1 MKKMDMGIL
10 TDTDM
15 KRPRYKLLYALIAV
29 LLIIYCFAVLI
40 PVVWI
45 ILSGF
50 KNVKELYAVPS
61 SFFPKKIDL
70 GKLSKVWTEMKI
82 YKYYINTFIMA
93 GGATVAA
100 CLVGGL
106 AGYSISKLKPK
117 GTGIIFMILFWI
129 MLMPGTL
136 RTVPLYIGFKDV
148 PLFHISLLDTFW
160 PIWIMSASSIFNIIL
175 FKNFFDGISGSIIE
189 AAKIDGASAMRIFA
203 KIVMPLSVPVFVTVA
218 IFTFNGQVGQF
229 FWPYLLIKKK
239 ELTVLGVQMY
249 TMQSSNY
256 TMDYQMLAILFSILP
271 QLLIFA
277 VFQKKIIGGVS
288 VGAVKG

>member
-1 MKKMDMGIL
+1 
-10 TDTDM
+10 
-15 KRPRYKLLYALIAV
+15 
-29 LLIIYCFAVLI
+29 
-40 PVVWI
+40 
-45 ILSGF
+45 
-50 KNVKELYAVPS
+50 
-61 SFFPKKIDL
+61 
-70 GKLSKVWTEMKI
+70 
-82 YKYYINTFIMA
+82 MA

-117 GTGIIFMILFWI
+117 GTGIIFMVLFWI

>member
-1 MKKMDMGIL
+1 
-10 TDTDM
+10 
-15 KRPRYKLLYALIAV
+15 
-29 LLIIYCFAVLI
+29 
-40 PVVWI
+40 
-45 ILSGF
+45 
-50 KNVKELYAVPS
+50 
-61 SFFPKKIDL
+61 
-70 GKLSKVWTEMKI
+70 
-82 YKYYINTFIMA
+82 
-93 GGATVAA
+93 
-100 CLVGGL
+100 
-106 AGYSISKLKPK
+106 
-117 GTGIIFMILFWI
+117 
-129 MLMPGTL
+129 
-136 RTVPLYIGFKDV
+136 
-148 PLFHISLLDTFW
+148 
-160 PIWIMSASSIFNIIL
+160 MSASSIFNIIL

>member
-1 MKKMDMGIL
+1 
-10 TDTDM
+10 
-15 KRPRYKLLYALIAV
+15 
-29 LLIIYCFAVLI
+29 
-40 PVVWI
+40 
-45 ILSGF
+45 
-50 KNVKELYAVPS
+50 
-61 SFFPKKIDL
+61 
-70 GKLSKVWTEMKI
+70 
-82 YKYYINTFIMA
+82 
-93 GGATVAA
+93 
-100 CLVGGL
+100 
-106 AGYSISKLKPK
+106 
-117 GTGIIFMILFWI
+117 
-129 MLMPGTL
+129 
-136 RTVPLYIGFKDV
+136 
-148 PLFHISLLDTFW
+148 
-160 PIWIMSASSIFNIIL
+160 
-175 FKNFFDGISGSIIE
+175 
-189 AAKIDGASAMRIFA
+189 MRIFA